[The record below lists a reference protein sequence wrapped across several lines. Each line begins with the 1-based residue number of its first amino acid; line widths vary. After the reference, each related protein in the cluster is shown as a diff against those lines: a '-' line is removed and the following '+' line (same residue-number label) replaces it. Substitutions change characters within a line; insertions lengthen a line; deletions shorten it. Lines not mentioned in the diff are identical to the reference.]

1 MKSDQKLVNNQ
12 KKTAIYLENQQAESA
27 KIELEEKLT
36 LGQRLADKLAA
47 RVGSWAFLIG
57 QTGILTAWVGL
68 NMTPGVPHWDEQPFI
83 LLNLVFSFASAYTAP
98 IVLMSQNRQSDVDRK
113 KNEYDHMVNRKAG
126 QDIELLHEKIDQL
139 QSQHIQQLTQ
149 IIVEQ
154 QKSINEMKNSV
165 IPLIQQSQVNSDPM
179 KVSVLPTMEQQ
190 SSLNYFKITDANGKQ
205 YSVYLPFQLDQ
216 QTVDKTQAI
225 NKQQG

>member
-1 MKSDQKLVNNQ
+1 M
-12 KKTAIYLENQQAESA
+12 
-27 KIELEEKLT
+27 
-36 LGQRLADKLAA
+36 GQRLADKLAA
-47 RVGSWAFLIG
+47 KVGSWEFLIS

-68 NMTPGVPHWDEQPFI
+68 NMAPGVPHWDEQPFI

-139 QSQHIQQLTQ
+139 QSQHIQQLTK

-165 IPLIQQSQVNSDPM
+165 IPLIQQPQVNSHPM
-179 KVSVLPTMEQQ
+179 KVGLLPTMEQQ
-190 SSLNYFKITDANGKQ
+190 SSLNSFQVTDANGKQ

-216 QTVDKTQAI
+216 QTVNKTQVI

>member
-1 MKSDQKLVNNQ
+1 MKSEKKLVNHQQ
-12 KKTAIYLENQQAESA
+12 KPVISLENQQAESA
-27 KIELEEKLT
+27 KIELEEKIT

-47 RVGSWAFLIG
+47 KVGSWAFLIS

-68 NMTPGVPHWDEQPFI
+68 NMAPGVPHWDEQPFI

-139 QSQHIQQLTQ
+139 QSQHIQQLTK
-149 IIVEQ
+149 IIFEQ

-165 IPLIQQSQVNSDPM
+165 IPLIQQSQVNSHPM
-179 KVSVLPTMEQQ
+179 KVGVLPTMEQQ
-190 SSLNYFKITDANGKQ
+190 SSLNSFQVTDANGKQ

-216 QTVDKTQAI
+216 QTINKTQVI

>member
-1 MKSDQKLVNNQ
+1 M
-12 KKTAIYLENQQAESA
+12 
-27 KIELEEKLT
+27 
-36 LGQRLADKLAA
+36 
-47 RVGSWAFLIG
+47 
-57 QTGILTAWVGL
+57 
-68 NMTPGVPHWDEQPFI
+68 
-83 LLNLVFSFASAYTAP
+83 
-98 IVLMSQNRQSDVDRK
+98 
-113 KNEYDHMVNRKAG
+113 
-126 QDIELLHEKIDQL
+126 LHEKIDQL

-165 IPLIQQSQVNSDPM
+165 IPLIQQSQINSDPM

-216 QTVDKTQAI
+216 KTVDKTQAI